1 MQERSRIFLSRDRTA
16 DLSLAALAAT
26 VTLVV
31 LQAYRVFVPYLVFE
45 IDQSERTTLATIA
58 VIVFGLT
65 FCGALL
71 FRLLGPRGTLAL
83 AAVVLIA
90 GRLCIQFSS
99 DPGIRWKLG
108 AATVVAGFWL
118 LIVLLPQGGRSV
130 GIGVGVAFLIDLMMR
145 ALRGTLD
152 LPWMPGLAAHLA
164 TILIVTVLALA
175 AYACAQSGRITNS
188 EASLMPTFR
197 FIGLG
202 SGLALWLV
210 AAGNPGFAEVR
221 SEFDLSGA
229 FALLASG
236 TLAAI
241 WFESTALT
249 GWHGG
254 SDGRAIALAL
264 GCLGALAMG
273 AWIYGDSRWLD
284 LAMTPVLA
292 FTVTMLTMRSATS
305 SGQSTVSGRWRCGA
319 ALTVGML
326 LQTGFV
332 FLYFARSAPMGLLL
346 IPLVILTVATLAR
359 EESVPL
365 PLPTPRRVKI
375 GFSAAVMAVVIVT
388 LVLAGETDSPAE
400 ARDLSGLRVMTFNIQ
415 EGFSNE
421 NIWSLE
427 ETARTIEEHDPD
439 IVVLQEITRG
449 WLVMSSV
456 DEVRWL
462 ADRVEMDF
470 AYSGNSHDGL
480 WGNAILSRLPIVSTD
495 AVVYSTT
502 DNLRRGA
509 VAVEVQTD
517 TGNLVVIDTHLD
529 NPRGSVD
536 VRLEQITELLGFW
549 DGITPAII
557 AGDFNADPGSPE
569 WQTLS
574 DAGFIDSG
582 EGSSETTSEDERR
595 IDYIWITPNLQ
606 VDSYTVPVVWVSD
619 HRPVVADLSLVP

>member
-1 MQERSRIFLSRDRTA
+1 
-16 DLSLAALAAT
+16 
-26 VTLVV
+26 
-31 LQAYRVFVPYLVFE
+31 
-45 IDQSERTTLATIA
+45 
-58 VIVFGLT
+58 
-65 FCGALL
+65 
-71 FRLLGPRGTLAL
+71 
-83 AAVVLIA
+83 
-90 GRLCIQFSS
+90 
-99 DPGIRWKLG
+99 
-108 AATVVAGFWL
+108 
-118 LIVLLPQGGRSV
+118 
-130 GIGVGVAFLIDLMMR
+130 
-145 ALRGTLD
+145 
-152 LPWMPGLAAHLA
+152 
-164 TILIVTVLALA
+164 
-175 AYACAQSGRITNS
+175 
-188 EASLMPTFR
+188 
-197 FIGLG
+197 
-202 SGLALWLV
+202 
-210 AAGNPGFAEVR
+210 
-221 SEFDLSGA
+221 
-229 FALLASG
+229 
-236 TLAAI
+236 
-241 WFESTALT
+241 
-249 GWHGG
+249 
-254 SDGRAIALAL
+254 
-264 GCLGALAMG
+264 
-273 AWIYGDSRWLD
+273 
-284 LAMTPVLA
+284 
-292 FTVTMLTMRSATS
+292 
-305 SGQSTVSGRWRCGA
+305 
-319 ALTVGML
+319 
-326 LQTGFV
+326 
-332 FLYFARSAPMGLLL
+332 
-346 IPLVILTVATLAR
+346 
-359 EESVPL
+359 
-365 PLPTPRRVKI
+365 
-375 GFSAAVMAVVIVT
+375 
-388 LVLAGETDSPAE
+388 
-400 ARDLSGLRVMTFNIQ
+400 MTFNIQ

-462 ADRVEMDF
+462 ADRLEMDF

-480 WGNAILSRLPIVSTD
+480 WGNAILSRLPIVSTG

-606 VDSYTVPVVWVSD
+606 VDSYTVPDVWVSD